1 MGHIFFIT
9 LDSSCN
15 LDEVAQWTLFW
26 LLDHDMVANTTL
38 YTCSGLEQAY
48 RALEKPLKN
57 GNSPALIVI
66 DYPMQPNAEMIQF
79 VHRLR
84 ECIPETWIVEFIP
97 RSMPM
102 PSNKEEHLFWIPKP
116 VCEEDWTDVLKHVC
130 FQAAS
135 PQWSE
140 AENSSL

>member
-15 LDEVAQWTLFW
+15 LDEIAQWTLFW
-26 LLDHDMVANTTL
+26 LLDNDMVANTTL

-48 RALEKPLKN
+48 RALEKPLKT

-66 DYPMQPNAEMIQF
+66 DYPMQPNPEMLQF
-79 VHRLR
+79 VNRLR
-84 ECIPETWIVEFIP
+84 ECIPETWIIEFIP
-97 RSMPM
+97 RSMPI
-102 PSNKEEHLFWIPKP
+102 PSEKDRNLFWIPKP
-116 VCEEDWTDVLKHVC
+116 VCQEDWTDVLKHVC

-140 AENSSL
+140 AEKPY